1 MAQEKIFA
9 DGFILK
15 RRENAPAF
23 VVGSLSVKV
32 EEALPF
38 LTSNQKNGWVN
49 LNLMVSAGG
58 KYYVELDTFVPKKQE
73 DNVQPSAPSNEVVP
87 KTEDLPF

>member
-15 RRENAPAF
+15 RREKAPDF
-23 VVGSLSVKV
+23 VLGSLSVKL

-38 LTSNQKNGWVN
+38 LNANQKNGWVN
-49 LNLMVSAGG
+49 LNLMVSNTG
-58 KYYVELDTFVPKKQE
+58 KYYVELDTFVPTKQE
-73 DNVQPSAPSNEVVP
+73 GTAQPSAPAKPDAVD
-87 KTEDLPF
+87 TENLPF

>member
-15 RRENAPAF
+15 RRDNAPDF
-23 VVGSLSVKV
+23 VLGSLSVKL

-38 LTSNQKNGWVN
+38 LNSNQKNGWVN
-49 LNLMVSAGG
+49 LNLMVSNTG
-58 KYYVELDTFVPKKQE
+58 KYYVELDTFVPKKREGDAPQ
-73 DNVQPSAPSNEVVP
+73 SAPAKPAAVD
-87 KTEDLPF
+87 TENLPF

>member
-15 RRENAPAF
+15 RREKAPDF
-23 VVGSLSVKV
+23 VLGSLSIKL

-38 LTSNQKNGWVN
+38 LNSNQKNGWVN
-49 LNLMVSAGG
+49 LNLMISNTG

-73 DNVQPSAPSNEVVP
+73 DNAQPAAPTPSVAVD
-87 KTEDLPF
+87 TEDLPF

>member
-15 RRENAPAF
+15 RREKAPDF
-23 VVGSLSVKV
+23 VLGSLSIKL

-38 LTSNQKNGWVN
+38 LNSNQKNGWVN
-49 LNLMVSAGG
+49 LNLMLSNTG

-73 DNVQPSAPSNEVVP
+73 GNTQPTASAPSVAVE
-87 KTEDLPF
+87 TEDLPF

>member
-15 RRENAPAF
+15 RREKAPDF
-23 VVGSLSVKV
+23 VLGSLSVKL

-38 LTSNQKNGWVN
+38 LNANQKNGWVN
-49 LNLMVSAGG
+49 LNLMVSNTG
-58 KYYVELDTFVPKKQE
+58 KYYVELDTFVPTKQE
-73 DNVQPSAPSNEVVP
+73 GATKSAPAKVEPVD
-87 KTEDLPF
+87 TEDLPF

>member
-15 RRENAPAF
+15 RREKAPDF
-23 VVGSLSVKV
+23 VLGSLSVKL

-38 LTSNQKNGWVN
+38 LNANQKNGWVN
-49 LNLMVSAGG
+49 LNLMVSNTG

-73 DNVQPSAPSNEVVP
+73 GNAQPAAPTPSAVD
-87 KTEDLPF
+87 TEDLPF

>member
-15 RRENAPAF
+15 RRDNAPDF
-23 VVGSLSVKV
+23 VLGSLSVKL

-38 LTSNQKNGWVN
+38 LNSNQKNGWVN
-49 LNLMVSAGG
+49 VDIKQSQNG
-58 KYYVELDTFVPKKQE
+58 KYYMQLDTWEPTPKAEPTKAE
-73 DNVQPSAPSNEVVP
+73 ATLEEP
-87 KTEDLPF
+87 KDDLPF